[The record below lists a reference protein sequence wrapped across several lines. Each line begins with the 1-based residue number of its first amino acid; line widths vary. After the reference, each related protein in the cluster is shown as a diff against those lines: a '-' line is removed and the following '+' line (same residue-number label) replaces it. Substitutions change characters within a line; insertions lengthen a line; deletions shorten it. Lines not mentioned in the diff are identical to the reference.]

1 MKKWFYHLSLRVRMV
16 LYFAFVI
23 ILAISLASI
32 FIYIQAANQI
42 KQQAENHLEQI
53 VENISFQTERYI
65 RDLELATLTILMD
78 RKVRSFLDLKEDQ
91 PFERYMLYRDILSEM
106 NKIEMQNSDI
116 KLLYIIG
123 ENHQYILSDGSS
135 LMANQRPVEE
145 VYQHLL
151 ETTADSGG
159 VSLIANQSLNMNEYV
174 LSITRRIRG
183 ATSFIPKGVLGIEVD
198 ASALEQLWNLSRPNN
213 DIDFVIV
220 GGDERIVYHQN
231 PQLLG
236 QRIDEELVKK
246 MELEQSGSFHGQWDL
261 EEMLFYHNKSMN
273 TGWTLLAMTP
283 VKSVLEPVSGIQRS
297 AILASIIAL
306 VLALGISQGFARSIV
321 VPLNT
326 VQQGMKKVETGEWR
340 KIKELKGS
348 DEMSSMVNSYNM
360 MVERLSQLVEEL
372 YASELKNQEIKLEKQ
387 KTELQALQ
395 SQINPHFLHNTLETM
410 NAYAVL
416 NESEEISEMAE
427 ALSNMFRYSI
437 RNFEVVTI
445 KDELDHINN
454 FLIVQQHRFQ
464 EEIDIEYDIAESL
477 LREDIVKLTLQPLVE
492 NSIHHGL
499 RKRFYQGKILIRA
512 RCTDELL
519 YIDVIDN
526 GSGISEERLDEIRQK
541 LSSES
546 VHELNQ
552 HMGIGV
558 NNVHRRIQLI
568 FGQEYGLEITS
579 EVEQGT
585 TVTMTIPRKNLPL
598 KKTI

>member
-1 MKKWFYHLSLRVRMV
+1 MKKWFYHLSLRIRMV

-106 NKIEMQNSDI
+106 NKVEMQNSDI
-116 KLLYIIG
+116 NLLYIIG

-145 VYQHLL
+145 VYEHLL
-151 ETTADSGG
+151 ETTVDSGG
-159 VSLIANQSLNMNEYV
+159 VSLLANQSLNKNEYV

-236 QRIDEELVKK
+236 KKIDEELVEK
-246 MELEQSGSFHGQWDL
+246 MEVEQSGSFHGQWDL

-297 AILASIIAL
+297 ALLASVIAL

-321 VPLNT
+321 VPLKT

-360 MVERLSQLVEEL
+360 MVERLSQLVEDL
-372 YASELKNQEIKLEKQ
+372 YASELRNQEIKLEKQ

-445 KDELDHINN
+445 KDELDHIKN

-464 EEIDIEYDIAESL
+464 EKIDIDYDIAESL

-499 RKRFYQGKILIRA
+499 RKRFYQGNILIRA

-519 YIDVIDN
+519 YIDVMDN

-568 FGQEYGLEITS
+568 FGQEYGLKVTS

-585 TVTMTIPRKNLPL
+585 TVTMTIPRKSFPH
-598 KKTI
+598 KQTI